1 MTILIVA
8 GTAANAAGR
17 RFTLV
22 IDAGHGGHDSGA
34 KGAISYEKNI
44 NLKVALAFGKYVERQ
59 CPDVKVVYTR
69 KTDVFVP
76 LYERAEIAN
85 RNKADLFVSVHT
97 NALPKG
103 RISRGFETYT
113 LGDGRSHGTK
123 TNLDVAKRENSVIF
137 MEKDYK
143 QHYVGYD
150 PNSAE
155 SNIMFEF
162 VQDHNM
168 QQSVEFAKLLQN
180 NVCSMAGRI
189 NKGVHQD
196 NFAVLRLT
204 SMPACLIELG
214 FITTPDEEKAL
225 NDADM
230 VDKIARGIY
239 NAFADYKN
247 RQAGGLTVPFKA
259 DADKLPA
266 EEQAGESKADSDQT
280 TSRQDSSRQAQAQ
293 DNNQSASQVAS
304 QSADNQ
310 SSRAGDSSQPVSR
323 TASSRQGS
331 RTDNRTNS
339 GKKHTPAN
347 GNPATDNAHAGEDG
361 IIYYDEN
368 AQSSAVSARSSKSA
382 LQSAPQE
389 AQVPRTLP
397 ARKPRPVVVT
407 PPTHMETEAEAAAVV
422 QKYGPDVKASN
433 AVSGTK
439 PASTAN
445 AASGAKPVPSTDTS
459 TATNSASDTKPLASE
474 NSGAECAPVFKVQIM
489 VCHGKMK
496 DGDSRLKGLKGCE
509 YYQENGDWKC
519 TYGAT
524 ADYNEIVAV
533 RRQVAQL
540 FPECFVIAFRNG
552 EKMNVNQ
559 AIREYKQNKNKQ
571 K

>member
-1 MTILIVA
+1 MFMKSIRILLMTIMIAVGA
-8 GTAANAAGR
+8 FACAASKS
-17 RFTLV
+17 FTLV

-34 KGAISYEKNI
+34 KGAMSYEKNI
-44 NLKVALAFGKYVERQ
+44 NLKVALAFGKYVERN

-85 RNKADLFVSVHT
+85 RNKANLFVSVHT

-150 PNSAE
+150 PNSPE

-168 QQSVEFAKLLQN
+168 QQSVAFAKLLQQ
-180 NVCSMAGRI
+180 NVCSLAGRV

-214 FITTPDEEKAL
+214 FITTPDEEQAL
-225 NDADM
+225 NNPTV

-259 DADKLPA
+259 EADKLPA
-266 EEQAGESKADSDQT
+266 EDLPKQVAEEQPTEQRLEQPKEQTLEQPKELKEQKAQEQPEVQVRQQPKVQARQQAKQPARKQSKA
-280 TSRQDSSRQAQAQ
+280 
-293 DNNQSASQVAS
+293 
-304 QSADNQ
+304 
-310 SSRAGDSSQPVSR
+310 
-323 TASSRQGS
+323 
-331 RTDNRTNS
+331 
-339 GKKHTPAN
+339 PAN
-347 GNPATDNAHAGEDG
+347 DLPVTHDG
-361 IIYYDEN
+361 IIVFDEG
-368 AQSSAVSARSSKSA
+368 
-382 LQSAPQE
+382 
-389 AQVPRTLP
+389 
-397 ARKPRPVVVT
+397 
-407 PPTHMETEAEAAAVV
+407 PTRRMETPAEAAAVV
-422 QKYGPDVKASN
+422 KEFAPDAMLGNKVEAKAKPKAQVKPETKVESKAEAQPQS
-433 AVSGTK
+433 K
-439 PASTAN
+439 PAAKIDN
-445 AASGAKPVPSTDTS
+445 AAMDSS
-459 TATNSASDTKPLASE
+459 L
-474 NSGAECAPVFKVQIM
+474 PVFKVQIM
-489 VCHGKMK
+489 VCHNKLK
-496 DGDSRLKGLKGCE
+496 EGDRQLKGLKGCD

-519 TYGAT
+519 TYGASNN
-524 ADYNEIVAV
+524 YNEIA
-533 RRQVAQL
+533 RMRKQILDL
-540 FPECFVIAFRNG
+540 FPSCFIIAFKNG

-559 AIREYKQNKNKQ
+559 AIKEFMQNKKR
-571 K
+571 

>member
-1 MTILIVA
+1 MFMKSIRILLMTIMIAVGA
-8 GTAANAAGR
+8 FACAASKS
-17 RFTLV
+17 FTLV

-34 KGAISYEKNI
+34 KGAMSYEKNI
-44 NLKVALAFGKYVERQ
+44 NLKVALAFGKYVERN

-76 LYERAEIAN
+76 LYQRAEIAN
-85 RNKADLFVSVHT
+85 RNKANLFVSVHT

-150 PNSAE
+150 PNSPE

-168 QQSVEFAKLLQN
+168 QQSVAFAKLLQQ
-180 NVCSMAGRI
+180 NVCSLAGRV

-214 FITTPDEEKAL
+214 FITTPDEEQAL
-225 NDADM
+225 NNPAV

-259 DADKLPA
+259 EAEKLPA
-266 EEQAGESKADSDQT
+266 EDQSMPTAVEQPAKQTLEKPREQAQEQPKELKEQKKQGQPEVQARQQPEVQANQQARQPARQQSKA
-280 TSRQDSSRQAQAQ
+280 
-293 DNNQSASQVAS
+293 
-304 QSADNQ
+304 
-310 SSRAGDSSQPVSR
+310 PVNDLPV
-323 TASSRQGS
+323 T
-331 RTDNRTNS
+331 
-339 GKKHTPAN
+339 H
-347 GNPATDNAHAGEDG
+347 DG
-361 IIYYDEN
+361 IIVFDEG
-368 AQSSAVSARSSKSA
+368 
-382 LQSAPQE
+382 
-389 AQVPRTLP
+389 
-397 ARKPRPVVVT
+397 
-407 PPTHMETEAEAAAVV
+407 PTRRMETLAEAAAVV
-422 QKYGPDVKASN
+422 KEFAPDAKSDNKVEAKTKAESKPE
-433 AVSGTK
+433 AKGKAEAKVESKAEAQLESK
-439 PASTAN
+439 PAAKNDN
-445 AASGAKPVPSTDTS
+445 AAMDSS
-459 TATNSASDTKPLASE
+459 L
-474 NSGAECAPVFKVQIM
+474 PVFKVQIM
-489 VCHGKMK
+489 VCHNKLK
-496 DGDSRLKGLKGCE
+496 EGDRQLKGLKGCD

-519 TYGAT
+519 TYGASNN
-524 ADYNEIVAV
+524 YNEIA
-533 RRQVAQL
+533 RMRKQILDL
-540 FPECFVIAFRNG
+540 FPSCFIIAFKNG

-559 AIREYKQNKNKQ
+559 AIKEFMQNKKR
-571 K
+571 

>member
-1 MTILIVA
+1 MFMKSIRILLMTIMIAVGA
-8 GTAANAAGR
+8 FACAASKS
-17 RFTLV
+17 FTLV

-34 KGAISYEKNI
+34 KGAMSYEKNI
-44 NLKVALAFGKYVERQ
+44 NLKVALAFGKYVERN

-76 LYERAEIAN
+76 LYQRAEIAN
-85 RNKADLFVSVHT
+85 RNKANLFVSVHT

-150 PNSAE
+150 PNSPE

-168 QQSVEFAKLLQN
+168 QQSVAFAKLLQQ
-180 NVCSMAGRI
+180 NVCSLAGRV

-214 FITTPDEEKAL
+214 FITTPDEEQAL
-225 NDADM
+225 NNPAV

-259 DADKLPA
+259 EADKLPA
-266 EEQAGESKADSDQT
+266 EDLPKQAAEEQPTEQRLEQPREQAQEQPKELKEQKAQEQPEVQAKQQAKQPARQQSKASVNDL
-280 TSRQDSSRQAQAQ
+280 
-293 DNNQSASQVAS
+293 
-304 QSADNQ
+304 
-310 SSRAGDSSQPVSR
+310 PV
-323 TASSRQGS
+323 T
-331 RTDNRTNS
+331 
-339 GKKHTPAN
+339 H
-347 GNPATDNAHAGEDG
+347 DG
-361 IIYYDEN
+361 IIVFDEG
-368 AQSSAVSARSSKSA
+368 
-382 LQSAPQE
+382 
-389 AQVPRTLP
+389 
-397 ARKPRPVVVT
+397 
-407 PPTHMETEAEAAAVV
+407 PTRRMETPAEAAAVV
-422 QKYGPDVKASN
+422 KEFAPDAMLGNKVEAKAKPKAQVKPEAKAESK
-433 AVSGTK
+433 AEAQPESK
-439 PASTAN
+439 PAAKIDN
-445 AASGAKPVPSTDTS
+445 AAMDSS
-459 TATNSASDTKPLASE
+459 L
-474 NSGAECAPVFKVQIM
+474 PVFKVQIM
-489 VCHGKMK
+489 VCHNKLK
-496 DGDSRLKGLKGCE
+496 EGDRQLKGLKGCD

-519 TYGAT
+519 TYGASNN
-524 ADYNEIVAV
+524 YNEIA
-533 RRQVAQL
+533 RMRKQILDL
-540 FPECFVIAFRNG
+540 FPSCFIIAFKNG

-559 AIREYKQNKNKQ
+559 AIKEFMQNKKR
-571 K
+571 

>member
-1 MTILIVA
+1 MKSIRILLMTIMIAVGA
-8 GTAANAAGR
+8 FACAASKS
-17 RFTLV
+17 FTLV

-34 KGAISYEKNI
+34 KGAMSYEKNI
-44 NLKVALAFGKYVERQ
+44 NLKVALAFGKYVERN

-85 RNKADLFVSVHT
+85 RNKANLFVSVHT

-150 PNSAE
+150 PNSPE

-168 QQSVEFAKLLQN
+168 QQSVAFAKLLQQ
-180 NVCSMAGRI
+180 NVCSLAGRV

-214 FITTPDEEKAL
+214 FITTPDEEQAL
-225 NDADM
+225 NNPTV

-259 DADKLPA
+259 EADKLPA
-266 EEQAGESKADSDQT
+266 EDQPMPTAVEQSTEQRLEQPKDLKEQKAQEQPEVQVRQQPKVQARQQAKQQARKQSKA
-280 TSRQDSSRQAQAQ
+280 
-293 DNNQSASQVAS
+293 
-304 QSADNQ
+304 
-310 SSRAGDSSQPVSR
+310 
-323 TASSRQGS
+323 
-331 RTDNRTNS
+331 
-339 GKKHTPAN
+339 PAN
-347 GNPATDNAHAGEDG
+347 DLPVTHDG
-361 IIYYDEN
+361 IIVFDEG
-368 AQSSAVSARSSKSA
+368 
-382 LQSAPQE
+382 
-389 AQVPRTLP
+389 
-397 ARKPRPVVVT
+397 
-407 PPTHMETEAEAAAVV
+407 PTRRMETPAEAAAVV
-422 QKYGPDVKASN
+422 KEFAPD
-433 AVSGTK
+433 
-439 PASTAN
+439 
-445 AASGAKPVPSTDTS
+445 AKPDNKVEAKAESKPEAKAESEPEAKAES
-459 TATNSASDTKPLASE
+459 KPEAKAESKPEAKANNATMDSSL
-474 NSGAECAPVFKVQIM
+474 PVFKIQIM
-489 VCHGKMK
+489 VCHNKLK
-496 DGDSRLKGLKGCE
+496 EGDRQLKGLKGCD

-519 TYGAT
+519 TYGASNN
-524 ADYNEIVAV
+524 YNEIA
-533 RRQVAQL
+533 RMRKQILDL
-540 FPECFVIAFRNG
+540 FPSCFIIAFKNG

-559 AIREYKQNKNKQ
+559 AIKEFMQNKKR
-571 K
+571 

>member
-1 MTILIVA
+1 MFMKSIRILLMTLMIAVGA
-8 GTAANAAGR
+8 FACAASKS
-17 RFTLV
+17 FTLV

-34 KGAISYEKNI
+34 KGAMSYEKNI
-44 NLKVALAFGKYVERQ
+44 NLKVALAFGKYVERN

-76 LYERAEIAN
+76 LYQRAEIAN
-85 RNKADLFVSVHT
+85 RNKANLFVSVHT

-150 PNSAE
+150 PNSPE

-168 QQSVEFAKLLQN
+168 QQSVAFAKLLQQ
-180 NVCSMAGRI
+180 NVCSLAGRV

-214 FITTPDEEKAL
+214 FITTPDEEQAL
-225 NDADM
+225 NNPAV

-259 DADKLPA
+259 EAEKLPA
-266 EEQAGESKADSDQT
+266 EDQSMPTTVEQPAKQTLEKPGDQAQEQPKELKEQKKQEQPEVQARQQPKVQAKQPARQPAKQPARQQSKA
-280 TSRQDSSRQAQAQ
+280 
-293 DNNQSASQVAS
+293 
-304 QSADNQ
+304 
-310 SSRAGDSSQPVSR
+310 PVNDLPV
-323 TASSRQGS
+323 T
-331 RTDNRTNS
+331 
-339 GKKHTPAN
+339 H
-347 GNPATDNAHAGEDG
+347 DG
-361 IIYYDEN
+361 IIVFDEGPI
-368 AQSSAVSARSSKSA
+368 R
-382 LQSAPQE
+382 
-389 AQVPRTLP
+389 R
-397 ARKPRPVVVT
+397 
-407 PPTHMETEAEAAAVV
+407 METQAEAAAVV
-422 QKYGPDVKASN
+422 KEFAPDAMLGNKVEAKAKPKAQVKPETKVESKAEAQPES
-433 AVSGTK
+433 K
-439 PASTAN
+439 PAAKIDN
-445 AASGAKPVPSTDTS
+445 AAMDSS
-459 TATNSASDTKPLASE
+459 L
-474 NSGAECAPVFKVQIM
+474 PVFKVQIM
-489 VCHGKMK
+489 VCHNKLK
-496 DGDSRLKGLKGCE
+496 EGDRQLKGLKGCD

-519 TYGAT
+519 TYGASNN
-524 ADYNEIVAV
+524 YNEIA
-533 RRQVAQL
+533 RMRKQILDL
-540 FPECFVIAFRNG
+540 FPSCFIIAFKNG

-559 AIREYKQNKNKQ
+559 AIKEFMQNKKR
-571 K
+571 

>member
-1 MTILIVA
+1 MKSIRILLMTFMIAVGA
-8 GTAANAAGR
+8 FACAASKS
-17 RFTLV
+17 FTLV

-34 KGAISYEKNI
+34 KGAMSYEKNI
-44 NLKVALAFGKYVERQ
+44 NLKVALAFGKYVERN

-76 LYERAEIAN
+76 LYQRAEIAN
-85 RNKADLFVSVHT
+85 RNKANLFVSVHT

-150 PNSAE
+150 PNSPE

-168 QQSVEFAKLLQN
+168 QQSVAFAKLLQQ
-180 NVCSMAGRI
+180 NVCSLAGRV

-214 FITTPDEEKAL
+214 FITTPDEEQAL
-225 NDADM
+225 NNPAV

-259 DADKLPA
+259 EAEKLPA
-266 EEQAGESKADSDQT
+266 EDQSMPTAVDQPAKQTLEKPGDQAQEQPKELKEQKKQEQPEVQARQQPKVQAKQQAKQPASRQSKAPINDL
-280 TSRQDSSRQAQAQ
+280 
-293 DNNQSASQVAS
+293 
-304 QSADNQ
+304 
-310 SSRAGDSSQPVSR
+310 PV
-323 TASSRQGS
+323 T
-331 RTDNRTNS
+331 
-339 GKKHTPAN
+339 H
-347 GNPATDNAHAGEDG
+347 DG
-361 IIYYDEN
+361 IIVFDEG
-368 AQSSAVSARSSKSA
+368 
-382 LQSAPQE
+382 
-389 AQVPRTLP
+389 
-397 ARKPRPVVVT
+397 
-407 PPTHMETEAEAAAVV
+407 PTRRMETLAEAAAVV
-422 QKYGPDVKASN
+422 KEFAPDAKSDNKVEAKAESKPE
-433 AVSGTK
+433 AKGKAEAKVESKAEAQPESK
-439 PASTAN
+439 PAAKIDN
-445 AASGAKPVPSTDTS
+445 AAMDSS
-459 TATNSASDTKPLASE
+459 L
-474 NSGAECAPVFKVQIM
+474 PVFKVQIM
-489 VCHGKMK
+489 VCHNKLK
-496 DGDSRLKGLKGCE
+496 EGDRQLKGLKGCD

-519 TYGAT
+519 TYGASNN
-524 ADYNEIVAV
+524 YNEIA
-533 RRQVAQL
+533 RMRKQILDL
-540 FPECFVIAFRNG
+540 FPSCFIIAFKNG

-559 AIREYKQNKNKQ
+559 AIKEFMQNKKR
-571 K
+571 

>member
-1 MTILIVA
+1 MKSIRILLMTLMIAVGA
-8 GTAANAAGR
+8 FACAASKS
-17 RFTLV
+17 FTLV

-34 KGAISYEKNI
+34 KGAMSYEKNI
-44 NLKVALAFGKYVERQ
+44 NLKVALAFGKYVERN

-76 LYERAEIAN
+76 LYQRAEIAN
-85 RNKADLFVSVHT
+85 RNKANLFVSVHT

-150 PNSAE
+150 PNSPE

-168 QQSVEFAKLLQN
+168 QQSVAFAKLLQQ
-180 NVCSMAGRI
+180 NVCSLAGRV

-214 FITTPDEEKAL
+214 FITTPDEEQAL
-225 NDADM
+225 NNPAV

-259 DADKLPA
+259 EAEKLPA
-266 EEQAGESKADSDQT
+266 EDQSMPTAVEQPAKQTLEKPREQAQEQPKELKEQKKQGQPEVQARQQPEVQANQQARQPARQQSKA
-280 TSRQDSSRQAQAQ
+280 
-293 DNNQSASQVAS
+293 
-304 QSADNQ
+304 
-310 SSRAGDSSQPVSR
+310 PVNDLPV
-323 TASSRQGS
+323 T
-331 RTDNRTNS
+331 
-339 GKKHTPAN
+339 H
-347 GNPATDNAHAGEDG
+347 DG
-361 IIYYDEN
+361 IIVFDEG
-368 AQSSAVSARSSKSA
+368 
-382 LQSAPQE
+382 
-389 AQVPRTLP
+389 
-397 ARKPRPVVVT
+397 
-407 PPTHMETEAEAAAVV
+407 PTRRMETLAEAAAVV
-422 QKYGPDVKASN
+422 KEFAPDAKSDNKVEAKAKTKAESKPE
-433 AVSGTK
+433 AKGKAEAKVESKAEAQPESK
-439 PASTAN
+439 PAAKNDN
-445 AASGAKPVPSTDTS
+445 AAMDSS
-459 TATNSASDTKPLASE
+459 L
-474 NSGAECAPVFKVQIM
+474 PVFKVQIM
-489 VCHGKMK
+489 VCHNKLK
-496 DGDSRLKGLKGCE
+496 EGDRQLKGLKGCD

-519 TYGAT
+519 TYGASNN
-524 ADYNEIVAV
+524 YNEIA
-533 RRQVAQL
+533 RLRKQILDL
-540 FPECFVIAFRNG
+540 FPSCFIIAFKNG

-559 AIREYKQNKNKQ
+559 AIKEFMQNKKR
-571 K
+571 

>member
-1 MTILIVA
+1 MKSIRILLMTIMIAVGA
-8 GTAANAAGR
+8 FACAASKS
-17 RFTLV
+17 FTLV

-34 KGAISYEKNI
+34 KGAMSYEKNI
-44 NLKVALAFGKYVERQ
+44 NLKVALAFGKYVERN

-76 LYERAEIAN
+76 LYQRAEIAN
-85 RNKADLFVSVHT
+85 RNKANLFVSVHT

-150 PNSAE
+150 PNSPE

-168 QQSVEFAKLLQN
+168 QQSVAFAKLLQQ
-180 NVCSMAGRI
+180 NVCSLAGRV

-214 FITTPDEEKAL
+214 FITTPDEEQAL
-225 NDADM
+225 NNPAV

-259 DADKLPA
+259 EADKLPA
-266 EEQAGESKADSDQT
+266 EDLPKQAAEEQPTEQRLEQPREQAQEQPKELKEQKAQEQPEVQAKQQAKQPARQQSKASVNDL
-280 TSRQDSSRQAQAQ
+280 
-293 DNNQSASQVAS
+293 
-304 QSADNQ
+304 
-310 SSRAGDSSQPVSR
+310 PV
-323 TASSRQGS
+323 T
-331 RTDNRTNS
+331 
-339 GKKHTPAN
+339 H
-347 GNPATDNAHAGEDG
+347 DG
-361 IIYYDEN
+361 IIVFDEG
-368 AQSSAVSARSSKSA
+368 
-382 LQSAPQE
+382 
-389 AQVPRTLP
+389 
-397 ARKPRPVVVT
+397 
-407 PPTHMETEAEAAAVV
+407 PTRRMETPAEAAAVV
-422 QKYGPDVKASN
+422 KEFAPDAMLGNKVEAKAKPKAQVKPEAKAESK
-433 AVSGTK
+433 AEAQPESK
-439 PASTAN
+439 PAAKIDN
-445 AASGAKPVPSTDTS
+445 AAMDSS
-459 TATNSASDTKPLASE
+459 L
-474 NSGAECAPVFKVQIM
+474 PVFKVQIM
-489 VCHGKMK
+489 VCHNKLK
-496 DGDSRLKGLKGCE
+496 EGDRQLKGLKGCD

-519 TYGAT
+519 TYGASNN
-524 ADYNEIVAV
+524 YNEIA
-533 RRQVAQL
+533 RMRKQILDL
-540 FPECFVIAFRNG
+540 FPSCFIIAFKNG

-559 AIREYKQNKNKQ
+559 AIKEFMQNKKR
-571 K
+571 

>member
-1 MTILIVA
+1 MFMKSIRILLMTIMIAVGA
-8 GTAANAAGR
+8 FACAASKS
-17 RFTLV
+17 FTLV

-34 KGAISYEKNI
+34 KGAMSYEKNI
-44 NLKVALAFGKYVERQ
+44 NLKVALAFGKYVERN

-76 LYERAEIAN
+76 LYQRAEIAN
-85 RNKADLFVSVHT
+85 RNKANLFVSVHT

-150 PNSAE
+150 PNSPE

-168 QQSVEFAKLLQN
+168 QQSVAFAKLLQQ
-180 NVCSMAGRI
+180 NVCSLAGRV

-214 FITTPDEEKAL
+214 FITTPDEEQAL
-225 NDADM
+225 NNPTV

-259 DADKLPA
+259 EADKLPA
-266 EEQAGESKADSDQT
+266 EDLPKQAAEDLPTEQMLEQPREQAQELPKELKEKEQEQPKVQARQQPKVQARQQAKQPARKQSKA
-280 TSRQDSSRQAQAQ
+280 
-293 DNNQSASQVAS
+293 
-304 QSADNQ
+304 
-310 SSRAGDSSQPVSR
+310 PVNDLPV
-323 TASSRQGS
+323 T
-331 RTDNRTNS
+331 
-339 GKKHTPAN
+339 H
-347 GNPATDNAHAGEDG
+347 DG
-361 IIYYDEN
+361 IIVFDEG
-368 AQSSAVSARSSKSA
+368 
-382 LQSAPQE
+382 
-389 AQVPRTLP
+389 
-397 ARKPRPVVVT
+397 
-407 PPTHMETEAEAAAVV
+407 PTRRMETPAEAAAVV
-422 QKYGPDVKASN
+422 KEFAPDAKPDKNVEAKEESKPEAKAESKPEVKVESKPMVKAESKPEVK
-433 AVSGTK
+433 AESKPVVKAESKPEVKTVKKPESK
-439 PASTAN
+439 PAAKIDN
-445 AASGAKPVPSTDTS
+445 AAM
-459 TATNSASDTKPLASE
+459 NSSL
-474 NSGAECAPVFKVQIM
+474 PVFKVQIM
-489 VCHGKMK
+489 VCHNKLK
-496 DGDSRLKGLKGCE
+496 EGDRQLKGLKGCD

-519 TYGAT
+519 TYGASNN
-524 ADYNEIVAV
+524 YNEIA
-533 RRQVAQL
+533 RIRKQILDL
-540 FPECFVIAFRNG
+540 FPSCFIIAFKNG

-559 AIREYKQNKNKQ
+559 AIKEFMQNKKR
-571 K
+571 

>member
-1 MTILIVA
+1 MFMKSIRILLMTLMIAVGA
-8 GTAANAAGR
+8 FACAASKS
-17 RFTLV
+17 FTLV

-34 KGAISYEKNI
+34 KGAMSYEKNI
-44 NLKVALAFGKYVERQ
+44 NLKVALAFGKYVERN

-76 LYERAEIAN
+76 LYQRAEIAN
-85 RNKADLFVSVHT
+85 RNKANLFVSVHT

-150 PNSAE
+150 PNSPE

-168 QQSVEFAKLLQN
+168 QQSVAFAKLLQQ
-180 NVCSMAGRI
+180 NVCSLAGRV

-214 FITTPDEEKAL
+214 FITTPDEEQAL
-225 NDADM
+225 NNPAV

-259 DADKLPA
+259 EAEKLPA
-266 EEQAGESKADSDQT
+266 EDQSMPTAVEQPAEKTLEQPGEQAQKQSKELKEQKEQEQPEVQARQQPKVQARQQVKQPTRKQSKASVNDL
-280 TSRQDSSRQAQAQ
+280 
-293 DNNQSASQVAS
+293 
-304 QSADNQ
+304 
-310 SSRAGDSSQPVSR
+310 PV
-323 TASSRQGS
+323 T
-331 RTDNRTNS
+331 
-339 GKKHTPAN
+339 H
-347 GNPATDNAHAGEDG
+347 DG
-361 IIYYDEN
+361 IIVFDEG
-368 AQSSAVSARSSKSA
+368 
-382 LQSAPQE
+382 
-389 AQVPRTLP
+389 
-397 ARKPRPVVVT
+397 
-407 PPTHMETEAEAAAVV
+407 PTRRMETPAEAAAVV
-422 QKYGPDVKASN
+422 KEFAPDAMLGNKVEAKAKPKAQVKPEAKVESK
-433 AVSGTK
+433 AEAQPESK
-439 PASTAN
+439 PAAKIDN
-445 AASGAKPVPSTDTS
+445 AAMDSS
-459 TATNSASDTKPLASE
+459 L
-474 NSGAECAPVFKVQIM
+474 PVFKVQIM
-489 VCHGKMK
+489 VCHNKLK
-496 DGDSRLKGLKGCE
+496 EGDRQLKGLKGCD

-519 TYGAT
+519 TYGASNN
-524 ADYNEIVAV
+524 YNEIA
-533 RRQVAQL
+533 RLRKQILDL
-540 FPECFVIAFRNG
+540 FPSCFIIAFKNG

-559 AIREYKQNKNKQ
+559 AIKEFMQNKKR
-571 K
+571 

>member
-1 MTILIVA
+1 MKSIRILLMTIMIAVGA
-8 GTAANAAGR
+8 FACAASKS
-17 RFTLV
+17 FTLV

-34 KGAISYEKNI
+34 KGAMSYEKNI
-44 NLKVALAFGKYVERQ
+44 NLKVALAFGKYVERN

-76 LYERAEIAN
+76 LYQRAEIAN
-85 RNKADLFVSVHT
+85 RNKANLFVSVHT

-150 PNSAE
+150 PNSPE

-168 QQSVEFAKLLQN
+168 QQSVAFAKLLQQ
-180 NVCSMAGRI
+180 NVCSLAGRV

-214 FITTPDEEKAL
+214 FITTPDEEQAL
-225 NDADM
+225 NNPAV

-259 DADKLPA
+259 EAEKLPA
-266 EEQAGESKADSDQT
+266 EDQSMPTAVEQPAEKTLEQPGEQAQKQSKELKEQKEQEQPEVQARQQPKVQARQQVKQPTRKQSKASVNDL
-280 TSRQDSSRQAQAQ
+280 
-293 DNNQSASQVAS
+293 
-304 QSADNQ
+304 
-310 SSRAGDSSQPVSR
+310 PV
-323 TASSRQGS
+323 T
-331 RTDNRTNS
+331 
-339 GKKHTPAN
+339 H
-347 GNPATDNAHAGEDG
+347 DG
-361 IIYYDEN
+361 IIVFDEG
-368 AQSSAVSARSSKSA
+368 
-382 LQSAPQE
+382 
-389 AQVPRTLP
+389 
-397 ARKPRPVVVT
+397 
-407 PPTHMETEAEAAAVV
+407 PTRRMETPAEAAAVV
-422 QKYGPDVKASN
+422 KEFAPDAMLGNKVEAKAKPKAQVKPEAKVESK
-433 AVSGTK
+433 AEAQPESK
-439 PASTAN
+439 PAAKIDN
-445 AASGAKPVPSTDTS
+445 AAMDSS
-459 TATNSASDTKPLASE
+459 L
-474 NSGAECAPVFKVQIM
+474 PVFKVQIM
-489 VCHGKMK
+489 VCHNKLK
-496 DGDSRLKGLKGCE
+496 EGDRQLKGLKGCD

-519 TYGAT
+519 TYGASNN
-524 ADYNEIVAV
+524 YNEIA
-533 RRQVAQL
+533 RIRKQILDL
-540 FPECFVIAFRNG
+540 FPSCFIIAFKNG

-559 AIREYKQNKNKQ
+559 AIKEFMQNKKR
-571 K
+571 

>member
-1 MTILIVA
+1 MFMKSIRILLMTIMIAVGA
-8 GTAANAAGR
+8 FACAASKS
-17 RFTLV
+17 FTLV

-34 KGAISYEKNI
+34 KGAMSYEKNI
-44 NLKVALAFGKYVERQ
+44 NLKVALAFGKYVERN

-85 RNKADLFVSVHT
+85 RNKANLFVSVHT

-150 PNSAE
+150 PNSPE

-168 QQSVEFAKLLQN
+168 QQSVAFAKLLQQ
-180 NVCSMAGRI
+180 NVCSLAGRV

-214 FITTPDEEKAL
+214 FITTPDEEQAL
-225 NDADM
+225 NNPTV

-259 DADKLPA
+259 EADKLPA
-266 EEQAGESKADSDQT
+266 EDLPKQAAVEQPTEQMLEQPREQAQELPKELKEKEQEQPKVQARQQPKVQARQQAKQPARKQSKA
-280 TSRQDSSRQAQAQ
+280 
-293 DNNQSASQVAS
+293 
-304 QSADNQ
+304 
-310 SSRAGDSSQPVSR
+310 
-323 TASSRQGS
+323 
-331 RTDNRTNS
+331 
-339 GKKHTPAN
+339 PAN
-347 GNPATDNAHAGEDG
+347 DLPVTHDG
-361 IIYYDEN
+361 IIVFDEG
-368 AQSSAVSARSSKSA
+368 
-382 LQSAPQE
+382 
-389 AQVPRTLP
+389 
-397 ARKPRPVVVT
+397 
-407 PPTHMETEAEAAAVV
+407 PTRRMETPAEAAAVV
-422 QKYGPDVKASN
+422 KEFAPDAKSDKNVEAKAESKPEAKAESKPEVKVESKPMVKAES
-433 AVSGTK
+433 K
-439 PASTAN
+439 PEVKAESKPVVKAESKPEVKTVKKPESKPEAKVDN
-445 AASGAKPVPSTDTS
+445 AAMDSS
-459 TATNSASDTKPLASE
+459 L
-474 NSGAECAPVFKVQIM
+474 PVFKIQIM
-489 VCHGKMK
+489 VCHNKLK
-496 DGDSRLKGLKGCE
+496 EGDRQLKGLKGCD

-519 TYGAT
+519 TYGASNN
-524 ADYNEIVAV
+524 YNEIA
-533 RRQVAQL
+533 RMRKQILDL
-540 FPECFVIAFRNG
+540 FPSCFIIAFKNG

-559 AIREYKQNKNKQ
+559 AIKEFMQNKKR
-571 K
+571 

>member
-1 MTILIVA
+1 MFMKSIRILLMTIMIAVGA
-8 GTAANAAGR
+8 FACAASKS
-17 RFTLV
+17 FTLV

-34 KGAISYEKNI
+34 KGAMSYEKNI
-44 NLKVALAFGKYVERQ
+44 NLKVALAFGKYVERN

-76 LYERAEIAN
+76 LYQRAEIAN
-85 RNKADLFVSVHT
+85 RNKANLFVSVHT

-150 PNSAE
+150 PNSPE

-168 QQSVEFAKLLQN
+168 QQSVAFAKLLQQ
-180 NVCSMAGRI
+180 NVCSLAGRV

-214 FITTPDEEKAL
+214 FITTPDEEQAL
-225 NDADM
+225 NNPTV

-259 DADKLPA
+259 EADKLPA
-266 EEQAGESKADSDQT
+266 EDLPKQAAEDQPTEQRLEQPREQAQELPKELKEKEQEQPKVQARQQPKVQARQQAKQPARKQSKA
-280 TSRQDSSRQAQAQ
+280 
-293 DNNQSASQVAS
+293 
-304 QSADNQ
+304 
-310 SSRAGDSSQPVSR
+310 
-323 TASSRQGS
+323 
-331 RTDNRTNS
+331 
-339 GKKHTPAN
+339 PAN
-347 GNPATDNAHAGEDG
+347 DLPVTHDG
-361 IIYYDEN
+361 IIVFDEG
-368 AQSSAVSARSSKSA
+368 
-382 LQSAPQE
+382 
-389 AQVPRTLP
+389 
-397 ARKPRPVVVT
+397 
-407 PPTHMETEAEAAAVV
+407 PTRRMETPAEAAAVV
-422 QKYGPDVKASN
+422 KEFAPDAKPDKNVEAKAESKPEAKAESKPEVKVESKPMVKAES
-433 AVSGTK
+433 K
-439 PASTAN
+439 PEVKAESKPEVKAESKPVAKAESKPEVKTVKKPESKPEAKADN
-445 AASGAKPVPSTDTS
+445 AAMDSS
-459 TATNSASDTKPLASE
+459 L
-474 NSGAECAPVFKVQIM
+474 PVFKVQIM
-489 VCHGKMK
+489 VCHNKLK
-496 DGDSRLKGLKGCE
+496 EGDRQLKGLKGCD

-519 TYGAT
+519 TYGASNN
-524 ADYNEIVAV
+524 YNEIA
-533 RRQVAQL
+533 RLRKQILDL
-540 FPECFVIAFRNG
+540 FPSCFIIAFKNG

-559 AIREYKQNKNKQ
+559 AIKEFMQNKKR
-571 K
+571 

>member
-1 MTILIVA
+1 MTLMIAVGA
-8 GTAANAAGR
+8 FACAASKS
-17 RFTLV
+17 FTLV

-34 KGAISYEKNI
+34 KGAMSYEKNI
-44 NLKVALAFGKYVERQ
+44 NLKVALAFGKYVERN

-76 LYERAEIAN
+76 LYQRAEIAN
-85 RNKADLFVSVHT
+85 RNKANLFVSVHT

-150 PNSAE
+150 PNSPE

-168 QQSVEFAKLLQN
+168 QQSVAFAKLLQQ
-180 NVCSMAGRI
+180 NVCSLAGRV

-214 FITTPDEEKAL
+214 FITTPDEEQAL
-225 NDADM
+225 NNPAV

-259 DADKLPA
+259 EAEKLPA
-266 EEQAGESKADSDQT
+266 EDQPMPTAVDQPAKQTLEKPGDQAQEQPKELKEQKKQEQPEVQARQQPEVQAKQQVKQPTRKQSKA
-280 TSRQDSSRQAQAQ
+280 
-293 DNNQSASQVAS
+293 SAN
-304 QSADNQ
+304 DL
-310 SSRAGDSSQPVSR
+310 PV
-323 TASSRQGS
+323 T
-331 RTDNRTNS
+331 
-339 GKKHTPAN
+339 H
-347 GNPATDNAHAGEDG
+347 DG
-361 IIYYDEN
+361 IIVFDEG
-368 AQSSAVSARSSKSA
+368 
-382 LQSAPQE
+382 
-389 AQVPRTLP
+389 
-397 ARKPRPVVVT
+397 PVRR
-407 PPTHMETEAEAAAVV
+407 METQAEAAAVV
-422 QKYGPDVKASN
+422 KEFAPDAKPDNKVEAKAKAENKPEAKGKAEAKVESK
-433 AVSGTK
+433 AEAQPQSK
-439 PASTAN
+439 PAAKIDN
-445 AASGAKPVPSTDTS
+445 AAMDSS
-459 TATNSASDTKPLASE
+459 L
-474 NSGAECAPVFKVQIM
+474 PVFKVQIM
-489 VCHGKMK
+489 VCHNKLK
-496 DGDSRLKGLKGCE
+496 EGDRQLKGLKGCD

-519 TYGAT
+519 TYGASNN
-524 ADYNEIVAV
+524 YNEIA
-533 RRQVAQL
+533 RMRKQILDL
-540 FPECFVIAFRNG
+540 FPSCFIIAFKNG

-559 AIREYKQNKNKQ
+559 AIKEFMQNKKR
-571 K
+571 

>member
-1 MTILIVA
+1 MFMKSIRILLMTIMIAVGA
-8 GTAANAAGR
+8 FACAASKS
-17 RFTLV
+17 FTLV

-34 KGAISYEKNI
+34 KGAMSYEKNI
-44 NLKVALAFGKYVERQ
+44 NLKVALAFGKYVERN

-85 RNKADLFVSVHT
+85 RNKANLFVSVHT

-113 LGDGRSHGTK
+113 LGDGRSHGKK

-150 PNSAE
+150 PNSPE

-168 QQSVEFAKLLQN
+168 QQSVAFAKLLQQ
-180 NVCSMAGRI
+180 NVCSLAGRV

-214 FITTPDEEKAL
+214 FITTPDEEQAL
-225 NDADM
+225 NNPAV

-259 DADKLPA
+259 EAEKLPA
-266 EEQAGESKADSDQT
+266 EDPSMPTAVEQSAKQTQEKPGDQAQEQPRELKEQKKQEQTEVQARQQPKVQARQQPEVQAKQQAKQPARQQSKA
-280 TSRQDSSRQAQAQ
+280 
-293 DNNQSASQVAS
+293 
-304 QSADNQ
+304 
-310 SSRAGDSSQPVSR
+310 PVNDLPV
-323 TASSRQGS
+323 T
-331 RTDNRTNS
+331 
-339 GKKHTPAN
+339 H
-347 GNPATDNAHAGEDG
+347 DG
-361 IIYYDEN
+361 IIVFDEG
-368 AQSSAVSARSSKSA
+368 
-382 LQSAPQE
+382 
-389 AQVPRTLP
+389 
-397 ARKPRPVVVT
+397 PVRR
-407 PPTHMETEAEAAAVV
+407 METLAEAAAVV
-422 QKYGPDVKASN
+422 KEFAPDAKSDNKVEAKAANKPEAKGKAEAKVESK
-433 AVSGTK
+433 AEAQPESK
-439 PASTAN
+439 PAAKIDN
-445 AASGAKPVPSTDTS
+445 AAMDSS
-459 TATNSASDTKPLASE
+459 L
-474 NSGAECAPVFKVQIM
+474 PVFKVQIM
-489 VCHGKMK
+489 VCHNKLK
-496 DGDSRLKGLKGCE
+496 EGDRQLKGLKGCD

-519 TYGAT
+519 TYGASNN
-524 ADYNEIVAV
+524 YNEIA
-533 RRQVAQL
+533 RMRKQILDL
-540 FPECFVIAFRNG
+540 FPSCFIIAFKNG

-559 AIREYKQNKNKQ
+559 AIKEFMQNKKR
-571 K
+571 

>member
-1 MTILIVA
+1 MFMKSIRILLMTIMIAVGA
-8 GTAANAAGR
+8 FACAASKS
-17 RFTLV
+17 FTLV

-34 KGAISYEKNI
+34 KGAMSYEKNI
-44 NLKVALAFGKYVERQ
+44 NLKVALAFGKYVERN

-85 RNKADLFVSVHT
+85 RNKANLFVSVHT

-150 PNSAE
+150 PNSPE

-168 QQSVEFAKLLQN
+168 QQSVAFAKLLQQ
-180 NVCSMAGRI
+180 NVCSLAGRV

-214 FITTPDEEKAL
+214 FITTPDEEQAL
-225 NDADM
+225 NNPAV

-259 DADKLPA
+259 EAEKLPA
-266 EEQAGESKADSDQT
+266 EDQSMPTAVEQPAEKTLEQPGEQAQKQSKELKEQKEQEQPEVQARQQPKVQARQQVKQPTRKQSKASVNDL
-280 TSRQDSSRQAQAQ
+280 
-293 DNNQSASQVAS
+293 
-304 QSADNQ
+304 
-310 SSRAGDSSQPVSR
+310 PV
-323 TASSRQGS
+323 T
-331 RTDNRTNS
+331 
-339 GKKHTPAN
+339 H
-347 GNPATDNAHAGEDG
+347 DG
-361 IIYYDEN
+361 IIVFDEG
-368 AQSSAVSARSSKSA
+368 
-382 LQSAPQE
+382 
-389 AQVPRTLP
+389 
-397 ARKPRPVVVT
+397 
-407 PPTHMETEAEAAAVV
+407 PTRRMETPAEAAAVV
-422 QKYGPDVKASN
+422 KEFAPDAMLGNKVEAKAKPKAQVKPEAKVESK
-433 AVSGTK
+433 AEAQPESK
-439 PASTAN
+439 PAAKIDN
-445 AASGAKPVPSTDTS
+445 AAMDSS
-459 TATNSASDTKPLASE
+459 L
-474 NSGAECAPVFKVQIM
+474 PVFKVQIM
-489 VCHGKMK
+489 VCHNKLK
-496 DGDSRLKGLKGCE
+496 EGDRQLKGLKGCD

-519 TYGAT
+519 TYGASNN
-524 ADYNEIVAV
+524 YNEIA
-533 RRQVAQL
+533 RMRKQILDL
-540 FPECFVIAFRNG
+540 FPSCFIIAFKNG

-559 AIREYKQNKNKQ
+559 AIKEFMQNKKR
-571 K
+571 

>member
-1 MTILIVA
+1 MKSIRILLMTIMIAVGA
-8 GTAANAAGR
+8 FACAASKS
-17 RFTLV
+17 FTLV

-34 KGAISYEKNI
+34 KGAMSYEKNI
-44 NLKVALAFGKYVERQ
+44 NLKVALAFGKYVERN

-85 RNKADLFVSVHT
+85 RNKANLFVSVHT

-150 PNSAE
+150 PNSPE

-168 QQSVEFAKLLQN
+168 QRSVAFAKLLQQ
-180 NVCSMAGRI
+180 NVCSLAGRV

-214 FITTPDEEKAL
+214 FITTPDEEQAL
-225 NDADM
+225 NNPTV

-259 DADKLPA
+259 EADKLPA
-266 EEQAGESKADSDQT
+266 EDLPKQAAVEQPTEQRLEQPREQAQELPKELKEKGQEQPKVQARQQPKGQARQQAKRLERKQSKA
-280 TSRQDSSRQAQAQ
+280 
-293 DNNQSASQVAS
+293 
-304 QSADNQ
+304 
-310 SSRAGDSSQPVSR
+310 
-323 TASSRQGS
+323 
-331 RTDNRTNS
+331 
-339 GKKHTPAN
+339 PAN
-347 GNPATDNAHAGEDG
+347 DLPVTHDG
-361 IIYYDEN
+361 IIVFDEG
-368 AQSSAVSARSSKSA
+368 
-382 LQSAPQE
+382 
-389 AQVPRTLP
+389 
-397 ARKPRPVVVT
+397 
-407 PPTHMETEAEAAAVV
+407 PTRRMETPAEAAAVV
-422 QKYGPDVKASN
+422 KEFAPDAKPDKNVEAKEESKPEAKAESKPEAKAESKPMVKAES
-433 AVSGTK
+433 K
-439 PASTAN
+439 PEAKAES
-445 AASGAKPVPSTDTS
+445 KPVVKAESKPEVKTVKKPESKPEAKADN
-459 TATNSASDTKPLASE
+459 ATMDSSL
-474 NSGAECAPVFKVQIM
+474 PVFKVQIM
-489 VCHGKMK
+489 VCHNKLK
-496 DGDSRLKGLKGCE
+496 EGDRQLKGLKGCD

-519 TYGAT
+519 TYGASNN
-524 ADYNEIVAV
+524 YNEIA
-533 RRQVAQL
+533 RMRKQILDL
-540 FPECFVIAFRNG
+540 FPSCFIIAFKNG

-559 AIREYKQNKNKQ
+559 AIKEFMQNKKR
-571 K
+571 

>member
-1 MTILIVA
+1 MFMKSIRILLMTIMIAVGA
-8 GTAANAAGR
+8 FACAASKS
-17 RFTLV
+17 FTLV

-34 KGAISYEKNI
+34 KGAMSYEKNI
-44 NLKVALAFGKYVERQ
+44 NLKVALAFGKYVERN

-85 RNKADLFVSVHT
+85 RNKANLFVSVHT

-150 PNSAE
+150 PNSPE

-168 QQSVEFAKLLQN
+168 QQSVAFAKLLQQ
-180 NVCSMAGRI
+180 NVCSLAGRV

-214 FITTPDEEKAL
+214 FITTPDEEQAL
-225 NDADM
+225 NNPTV

-259 DADKLPA
+259 EADKLPA
-266 EEQAGESKADSDQT
+266 EDLPKQAAVEQPTEQMLEQPREQAQELPKELKEKGQEQPKVQARQQPKGQARQQAKRLERKQSKA
-280 TSRQDSSRQAQAQ
+280 
-293 DNNQSASQVAS
+293 
-304 QSADNQ
+304 
-310 SSRAGDSSQPVSR
+310 
-323 TASSRQGS
+323 
-331 RTDNRTNS
+331 
-339 GKKHTPAN
+339 PAN
-347 GNPATDNAHAGEDG
+347 DLPVTHDG
-361 IIYYDEN
+361 IIVFDEG
-368 AQSSAVSARSSKSA
+368 
-382 LQSAPQE
+382 
-389 AQVPRTLP
+389 
-397 ARKPRPVVVT
+397 
-407 PPTHMETEAEAAAVV
+407 PTRRMETPAEAAAVV
-422 QKYGPDVKASN
+422 KEFAPDAKPDKNVEAKEESKPEAKAESKPEAKAESKPMVKAES
-433 AVSGTK
+433 K
-439 PASTAN
+439 PEAKAESKPVVKTVKKPESKPEAKADN
-445 AASGAKPVPSTDTS
+445 AAMDSS
-459 TATNSASDTKPLASE
+459 L
-474 NSGAECAPVFKVQIM
+474 PVFKIQIM
-489 VCHGKMK
+489 VCHNKLK
-496 DGDSRLKGLKGCE
+496 EGDRQLKGLKGCD

-519 TYGAT
+519 TYGASNN
-524 ADYNEIVAV
+524 YNEIA
-533 RRQVAQL
+533 RMRKQILNL
-540 FPECFVIAFRNG
+540 FPSCFIIAFKNG

-559 AIREYKQNKNKQ
+559 AIKEFMQNKKR
-571 K
+571 

>member
-1 MTILIVA
+1 MFMKSIRILLMTLMIAVGA
-8 GTAANAAGR
+8 FACAASKS
-17 RFTLV
+17 FTLV

-34 KGAISYEKNI
+34 KGAMSYEKNI
-44 NLKVALAFGKYVERQ
+44 NLKVALAFGKYVERN

-76 LYERAEIAN
+76 LYQRAEIAN
-85 RNKADLFVSVHT
+85 RNKANLFVSVHT

-150 PNSAE
+150 PNSPE

-168 QQSVEFAKLLQN
+168 QQSVAFAKLLQQ
-180 NVCSMAGRI
+180 NVCSLAGRV

-214 FITTPDEEKAL
+214 FITTPDEEQAL
-225 NDADM
+225 NNPAV

-259 DADKLPA
+259 EAEKLPA
-266 EEQAGESKADSDQT
+266 EDQPMPTAVDQPAKQTLEKPGDQAQEQPKELKEQKKQEQPEVQARQQPEVQAKQQVKQPTRKQSKA
-280 TSRQDSSRQAQAQ
+280 
-293 DNNQSASQVAS
+293 SAN
-304 QSADNQ
+304 DL
-310 SSRAGDSSQPVSR
+310 PV
-323 TASSRQGS
+323 T
-331 RTDNRTNS
+331 
-339 GKKHTPAN
+339 H
-347 GNPATDNAHAGEDG
+347 DG
-361 IIYYDEN
+361 IIVFDEG
-368 AQSSAVSARSSKSA
+368 
-382 LQSAPQE
+382 
-389 AQVPRTLP
+389 
-397 ARKPRPVVVT
+397 
-407 PPTHMETEAEAAAVV
+407 PTRRMETLAEAAAVV
-422 QKYGPDVKASN
+422 KEFAPDAKSDNKVEAKAESKPEAKGKAEVKVESKAEAQPES
-433 AVSGTK
+433 K
-439 PASTAN
+439 PAAKIDN
-445 AASGAKPVPSTDTS
+445 AAMDSS
-459 TATNSASDTKPLASE
+459 L
-474 NSGAECAPVFKVQIM
+474 PVFKVQIM
-489 VCHGKMK
+489 VCHNKLK
-496 DGDSRLKGLKGCE
+496 EGDRQLKGLKGCD

-519 TYGAT
+519 TYGASNN
-524 ADYNEIVAV
+524 YNEIA
-533 RRQVAQL
+533 RLRKQILDL
-540 FPECFVIAFRNG
+540 FPSCFIIAFKNG

-559 AIREYKQNKNKQ
+559 AIKEFMQNKKR
-571 K
+571 

>member
-1 MTILIVA
+1 MKSIRILLMTLMIAVGA
-8 GTAANAAGR
+8 FACAASKS
-17 RFTLV
+17 FTLV

-34 KGAISYEKNI
+34 KGAMSYEKNI
-44 NLKVALAFGKYVERQ
+44 NLKVALAFGKYVERN

-85 RNKADLFVSVHT
+85 RNKANLFVSVHT

-150 PNSAE
+150 PNSPE

-168 QQSVEFAKLLQN
+168 QQSVAFAKLLQQ
-180 NVCSMAGRI
+180 NVCSLAGRV

-214 FITTPDEEKAL
+214 FITTPDEEQAL
-225 NDADM
+225 NNPTV

-259 DADKLPA
+259 EAEKLPA
-266 EEQAGESKADSDQT
+266 EDQPMPTAVDQPAEKTLEQPGEQAQKQSKELKEQKEQEQPEVQARQQPKVQARQQVKQPTRKQSKASVNDL
-280 TSRQDSSRQAQAQ
+280 
-293 DNNQSASQVAS
+293 
-304 QSADNQ
+304 
-310 SSRAGDSSQPVSR
+310 PV
-323 TASSRQGS
+323 T
-331 RTDNRTNS
+331 
-339 GKKHTPAN
+339 H
-347 GNPATDNAHAGEDG
+347 DG
-361 IIYYDEN
+361 IIVFDEG
-368 AQSSAVSARSSKSA
+368 
-382 LQSAPQE
+382 
-389 AQVPRTLP
+389 
-397 ARKPRPVVVT
+397 PVRR
-407 PPTHMETEAEAAAVV
+407 METQAEAAAVV
-422 QKYGPDVKASN
+422 KEFAPDAMLGNKVEAKAKAKAKAENNPEAKGKAEAKVESK
-433 AVSGTK
+433 AEAQPESK
-439 PASTAN
+439 PAAKIDN
-445 AASGAKPVPSTDTS
+445 AAMDSS
-459 TATNSASDTKPLASE
+459 L
-474 NSGAECAPVFKVQIM
+474 PVFKVQIM
-489 VCHGKMK
+489 VCHNKLK
-496 DGDSRLKGLKGCE
+496 EGDRQLKGLKGCD

-519 TYGAT
+519 TYGASNN
-524 ADYNEIVAV
+524 YNEIA
-533 RRQVAQL
+533 RMRKQILDL
-540 FPECFVIAFRNG
+540 FPSCFIIAFKNG

-559 AIREYKQNKNKQ
+559 AIKEFMQNKKR
-571 K
+571 

>member
-1 MTILIVA
+1 MKSIRILLMTIMIAVGA
-8 GTAANAAGR
+8 FACAASKS
-17 RFTLV
+17 FTLV

-34 KGAISYEKNI
+34 KGAMSYEKNI
-44 NLKVALAFGKYVERQ
+44 NLKVALAFGKYVERN

-85 RNKADLFVSVHT
+85 RNKANLFVSVHT

-150 PNSAE
+150 PNSPE

-168 QQSVEFAKLLQN
+168 QQSVAFAKLLQQ
-180 NVCSMAGRI
+180 NVCSLAGRV

-214 FITTPDEEKAL
+214 FITTPDEEQAL
-225 NDADM
+225 NNPTV

-259 DADKLPA
+259 EADKLPA
-266 EEQAGESKADSDQT
+266 EDLPKQAAEDQPTEQMLEQPREQAQKLPKELKEKEQEQPKVQARQQPKVQARQQSKQPARKQSKA
-280 TSRQDSSRQAQAQ
+280 
-293 DNNQSASQVAS
+293 
-304 QSADNQ
+304 
-310 SSRAGDSSQPVSR
+310 
-323 TASSRQGS
+323 
-331 RTDNRTNS
+331 
-339 GKKHTPAN
+339 PAN
-347 GNPATDNAHAGEDG
+347 DLPVTHDG
-361 IIYYDEN
+361 IIVFDEG
-368 AQSSAVSARSSKSA
+368 
-382 LQSAPQE
+382 
-389 AQVPRTLP
+389 
-397 ARKPRPVVVT
+397 
-407 PPTHMETEAEAAAVV
+407 PTRRMETPAEAAAVV
-422 QKYGPDVKASN
+422 KEFAPDAKPDKNVEAKEESKPEAKAESKPEAKAESKPEVKAES
-433 AVSGTK
+433 K
-439 PASTAN
+439 PEAKAESKPMAK
-445 AASGAKPVPSTDTS
+445 AESKPVVKAESKPKVKTVKKPESKPEAKADN
-459 TATNSASDTKPLASE
+459 ATMDSSL
-474 NSGAECAPVFKVQIM
+474 PVFKVQIM
-489 VCHGKMK
+489 VCHNKLK
-496 DGDSRLKGLKGCE
+496 EGDRQLKGLKGCD

-519 TYGAT
+519 TYGASNN
-524 ADYNEIVAV
+524 YNEIA
-533 RRQVAQL
+533 RMRKQILNL
-540 FPECFVIAFRNG
+540 FPSCFIIAFKNG

-559 AIREYKQNKNKQ
+559 AIKEFMQNKKR
-571 K
+571 

>member
-1 MTILIVA
+1 MFMKSIRILLMTIMIAVGA
-8 GTAANAAGR
+8 FACAASKS
-17 RFTLV
+17 FTLV

-34 KGAISYEKNI
+34 KGAMSYEKNI
-44 NLKVALAFGKYVERQ
+44 NLKVALAFGKYVERN

-85 RNKADLFVSVHT
+85 RNKANLFVSVHT

-113 LGDGRSHGTK
+113 LGDGRSHGKK

-150 PNSAE
+150 PNSPE

-168 QQSVEFAKLLQN
+168 QQSVAFAKLLQQ
-180 NVCSMAGRI
+180 NVCSLAGRV

-214 FITTPDEEKAL
+214 FITTPDEEQAL
-225 NDADM
+225 NNPAV

-259 DADKLPA
+259 EAEKLPA
-266 EEQAGESKADSDQT
+266 EDQSMPTAVEQPAKQTLEKPGDQAQKQPRELKEQKKQEQPEVQARQQPEVPAKQPAKQPARQQSKA
-280 TSRQDSSRQAQAQ
+280 
-293 DNNQSASQVAS
+293 
-304 QSADNQ
+304 
-310 SSRAGDSSQPVSR
+310 PVNDLPV
-323 TASSRQGS
+323 T
-331 RTDNRTNS
+331 
-339 GKKHTPAN
+339 H
-347 GNPATDNAHAGEDG
+347 DG
-361 IIYYDEN
+361 IIVFDEG
-368 AQSSAVSARSSKSA
+368 
-382 LQSAPQE
+382 
-389 AQVPRTLP
+389 
-397 ARKPRPVVVT
+397 PVRR
-407 PPTHMETEAEAAAVV
+407 METQAEAAAVV
-422 QKYGPDVKASN
+422 KEFAPDAKSDNKVEAKAESKPE
-433 AVSGTK
+433 AKGKAEAKVESKAEAQPESK
-439 PASTAN
+439 PAAKNDN
-445 AASGAKPVPSTDTS
+445 AAMDSS
-459 TATNSASDTKPLASE
+459 L
-474 NSGAECAPVFKVQIM
+474 PVFKVQIM
-489 VCHGKMK
+489 VCHNKLK
-496 DGDSRLKGLKGCE
+496 EGDRQLKGLKGCD

-519 TYGAT
+519 TYGASNN
-524 ADYNEIVAV
+524 YNEIA
-533 RRQVAQL
+533 RLRKQILDL
-540 FPECFVIAFRNG
+540 FPSCFIIAFKNG

-559 AIREYKQNKNKQ
+559 AIKEFMQNKKR
-571 K
+571 